1 MKVNWTG
8 VLPAITT
15 PLDAQDRIDHDFM
28 GEHARWMIDA
38 GCRGVVALGSL
49 GESATLAAAEKREL
63 LQRLCAGLSG
73 HAPVIA
79 GLAGLATADAV
90 ALARDAAEAGCA
102 GLMVLPPYAYATDWA
117 EMKSHVRAV
126 IRATALPCML
136 YNNPIAYRT
145 DFLPWQVAALA
156 EANPNL
162 AAVKESSA
170 DIRRLAALRHLLGD
184 RLELLVGVD
193 DLIAEGIAA
202 GARGWVAG
210 LVNAFPA
217 ESVRLFDL
225 ALAGQHAE
233 ADALYRW
240 FLPLLALDTVPKFV
254 QLIKLAQAC
263 VGRGSETVRAP
274 RLVLT
279 GTERDEAL
287 RVIDHALAHR
297 PALPVTAGR

>member
-15 PLDAQDRIDHDFM
+15 PLDAQGRIDHDFM
-28 GEHARWMIDA
+28 SEHARWMIDA
-38 GCRGVVALGSL
+38 GCRGIVALGSL
-49 GESATLAAAEKREL
+49 GESATLSAAEKHEL
-63 LQRLCAGLSG
+63 LRRLCAGLSG

-79 GLAGLATADAV
+79 GIAGLATADAV

-117 EMKSHVRAV
+117 EMKSHVQAV

-170 DIRRLAALRHLLGD
+170 DIRRLAALQHLLGD

-193 DLIAEGIAA
+193 DLIVEGIAA

-254 QLIKLAQAC
+254 QLIKLAQAR

-274 RLVLT
+274 RLVLS
-279 GTERDEAL
+279 GTEHDEAL